1 MFPRHKLWAW
11 TIVAVA
17 VAWTAAAGSIAF
29 FRSQRVTAEK
39 VVAFIGEKPLQGLST
54 KDRLHRIEGLAD
66 RVNHLD
72 FDERQK
78 FRLEKRL
85 RNFFLEMSEAERAHY
100 LELTLPNGMKNMM
113 EAFNK
118 MTPQKRKQVVNRA
131 VTELSRVSAQGDRAE
146 MEKALG
152 DENLKKVVAEGM
164 KAYFTEANSQTK
176 LDLQPLLD
184 QVQNIL
190 QMGR

>member
-11 TIVAVA
+11 TIVAVV
-17 VAWTAAAGSIAF
+17 VAWIVAAGSIAF
-29 FRSQRVTAEK
+29 FRGQRVTAEK

-54 KDRLHRIEGLAD
+54 KDRLRRIEGLAD

>member
-11 TIVAVA
+11 TIAAVV
-17 VAWTAAAGSIAF
+17 VAWIVAAGSIAF
-29 FRSQRVTAEK
+29 FRGQRVTAEK
-39 VVAFIGEKPLQGLST
+39 VVAFIGEKPLQGLSP

-85 RNFFLEMSEAERAHY
+85 RNFFLEMSEAERTHY

>member
-1 MFPRHKLWAW
+1 
-11 TIVAVA
+11 
-17 VAWTAAAGSIAF
+17 
-29 FRSQRVTAEK
+29 
-39 VVAFIGEKPLQGLST
+39 
-54 KDRLHRIEGLAD
+54 
-66 RVNHLD
+66 
-72 FDERQK
+72 
-78 FRLEKRL
+78 
-85 RNFFLEMSEAERAHY
+85 
-100 LELTLPNGMKNMM
+100 
-113 EAFNK
+113 

>member
-1 MFPRHKLWAW
+1 MFPRRKLWAW
-11 TIVAVA
+11 TVAAVA
-17 VAWTAAAGSIAF
+17 VAWIAAAGSIAF

-39 VVAFIGEKPLQGLST
+39 VVAFIGAKPLRDLSAE
-54 KDRLHRIEGLAD
+54 DRLRRIEDLAD
-66 RVNHLD
+66 RVNRLD
-72 FDERQK
+72 FEERQK

-85 RNFFLEMSEAERAHY
+85 RNFFLEMSEPERARY
-100 LELTLPNGMKNMM
+100 LELTLPGGMRNMM

-118 MTPQKRKQVVNRA
+118 MTPQKRKQIVSRA
-131 VTELSRVSAQGDRAE
+131 VTELSRLSEQGDRAE

-152 DENLKKVVAEGM
+152 DESLKKIAAEGM
-164 KAYFTEANSQTK
+164 KAYLSQASSQTK
-176 LDLQPLLD
+176 LDLQPVLE

>member
-1 MFPRHKLWAW
+1 VSARRQLW
-11 TIVAVA
+11 
-17 VAWTAAAGSIAF
+17 AWTAAAVAAAWIAAAAGIAF

-39 VVAFIGEKPLQGLST
+39 VIAYLGEQPLRGLPAAE
-54 KDRLHRIEGLAD
+54 RMRRVEGLAD
-66 RVNHLD
+66 RVNRLD

-78 FRLEKRL
+78 FRLEKGIR
-85 RNFFLEMSEAERAHY
+85 RAFLEMTDAERNRY
-100 LELTLPNGMKNMM
+100 LELTLPSGMRNMM

-118 MTPQKRKQVVNRA
+118 MTPQKRKKVVDRA
-131 VTELSRVSAQGDRAE
+131 VHELARLSEHGDRAE

-152 DENLKKVVAEGM
+152 DENVKKIAAEGM
-164 KAYFTEANSQTK
+164 KAYLSEASAQAK
-176 LDLQPLLD
+176 LDLQPLLE